1 MNTFTS
7 AAGYHVYALAASE
20 ADSHWVL
27 LLSAMLLSAVACSLI
42 MAAAHTVL
50 PLMAPETYRAMVAEK
65 ACQRVA
71 VPKNVTEWWPAIVTP
86 LLVYSETR
94 ELTLAALAAPEQAL
108 YLPAGPAMWS
118 ATGAALG
125 YMVYDCG
132 VMAVFRGALRESM
145 GGEMYNLLWF
155 HHVFSLVFWPYA
167 LHSSAACVFVAWF
180 LLSEVTNVFLNC
192 RTLLIKMR
200 KTSGAPFMIVR
211 APPAQL
217 TAAPAHAPA
226 SVPASTPGTVPP
238 PPRQPARAASPL
250 ATTARRVWCGS
261 GEHALPRLLLGG
273 AHLADPILRRRLVE
287 GRLGAH
293 HPRHAARDGDHDA
306 AARAAQPLLVW
317 AGAQGRRAPPP
328 PREEEGQGEAV
339 TRVQSR
345 HAPC

>member
-86 LLVYSETR
+86 LLVYRETR

-211 APPAQL
+211 ASPAQL
-217 TAAPAHAPA
+217 TAAAPTHAPA

-238 PPRQPARAASPL
+238 PLASLPAPPAPSPRSRGACGAAQASTLFLVSFLVVRILPIPFFVAVWSRADWGHTTHGTLLVTAITTPL
-250 ATTARRVWCGS
+250 PVLLNLYWFGL
-261 GEHALPRLLLGG
+261 ALKGAARLLRP
-273 AHLADPILRRRLVE
+273 AKKKDKAK
-287 GRLGAH
+287 
-293 HPRHAARDGDHDA
+293 
-306 AARAAQPLLVW
+306 Q
-317 AGAQGRRAPPP
+317 
-328 PREEEGQGEAV
+328 
-339 TRVQSR
+339 
-345 HAPC
+345 